1 MIGGLRRRQIVEI
14 VLGLAPVTFFI
25 FPFLV
30 VAVVGMGFAEVARGA
45 MDWALNEQIFWAL
58 AAAAGVVALWAI
70 VLNDGARLP
79 WRSRIAITLGLLLGM
94 VSAVR
99 WLSSMMGRHSYGAS
113 TWAVWIV
120 LLGGPLVVGSLRL
133 VQLWISPQRN
143 GPRPPASATS
153 APRSGGPP
161 Y

>member
-1 MIGGLRRRQIVEI
+1 MAKRDLDPDRVAR
-14 VLGLAPVTFFI
+14 
-25 FPFLV
+25 V
-30 VAVVGMGFAEVARGA
+30 VAELAVGERDPQHSMC
-45 MDWALNEQIFWAL
+45 
-58 AAAAGVVALWAI
+58 AASAGVVALWAI
-70 VLNDGARLP
+70 VLNDGVRLP